1 MIDETLR
8 NFYALHSCITVDFK
22 SYMKEKLENYSLLF
36 CVLADAQDLEKKGNI
51 HDLVMEISKD
61 SLNTKRK
68 VTGDR
73 LYSTIDTAEE
83 VYQKKATYVRKIMPN
98 RKSPPFVWK
107 TSKGQEVLSL
117 EFMWKNISSVF
128 YYVPLNNVLLVST
141 LHG

>member
-1 MIDETLR
+1 MD
-8 NFYALHSCITVDFK
+8 
-22 SYMKEKLENYSLLF
+22 
-36 CVLADAQDLEKKGNI
+36 
-51 HDLVMEISKD
+51 ISKD

-73 LYSTIDTAEE
+73 LYSAIDTVEE
-83 VYQKKATYVRKIMPN
+83 VYQKKATYVRKIMP
-98 RKSPPFVWK
+98 FVLK

-117 EFMWKNISSVF
+117 EFMWKNSSSVF

>member
-1 MIDETLR
+1 MRITICTRSIGFLGNILR
-8 NFYALHSCITVDFK
+8 HPPIIN
-22 SYMKEKLENYSLLF
+22 
-36 CVLADAQDLEKKGNI
+36 LEKKGNI
-51 HDLVMEISKD
+51 HDLVMDISKD

-73 LYSTIDTAEE
+73 LYSAIDTVEE

-98 RKSPPFVWK
+98 RKGPPFVLK
-107 TSKGQEVLSL
+107 TSKGQEELSL
-117 EFMWKNISSVF
+117 EFMWKNSSSVF

>member
-22 SYMKEKLENYSLLF
+22 SYMKEKLENYGLLF

-51 HDLVMEISKD
+51 NDLVMEISKD
-61 SLNTKRK
+61 SLNTKIK

-98 RKSPPFVWK
+98 RKSPPFVRK

>member
-1 MIDETLR
+1 
-8 NFYALHSCITVDFK
+8 
-22 SYMKEKLENYSLLF
+22 MKEKLENYGLLF

-98 RKSPPFVWK
+98 RKSPPFARK

>member
-1 MIDETLR
+1 
-8 NFYALHSCITVDFK
+8 
-22 SYMKEKLENYSLLF
+22 MKDKLENYGLLF
-36 CVLADAQDLEKKGNI
+36 CVLPYAQDQQDFWVISYATPPIINLEKKGNI
-51 HDLVMEISKD
+51 HDLVMDISKD

-73 LYSTIDTAEE
+73 LYSAIDTVEE
-83 VYQKKATYVRKIMPN
+83 VYQKKVTYVRKIMPN
-98 RKSPPFVWK
+98 RKGPPFVLK

-117 EFMWKNISSVF
+117 EFMWKNSSSVF